1 MSESKE
7 LVLVTLPAAAELE
20 AAFISD
26 DYINRLIS
34 DIRQKATSV
43 VGDVNTVKGRGV
55 YISMASTVRR
65 TKTVID
71 DAGKKLVAEMK
82 KRPALV
88 DASRKRFVTRL
99 TNWLLK
105 FVAQQLNGKKKRPVW
120 MLKKLQKS
128 S

>member
-7 LVLVTLPAAAELE
+7 LVLVTLPAAADME

-26 DYINRLIS
+26 EYIDRLIA

-71 DAGKKLVAEMK
+71 DAGKALVAEMK
-82 KRPALV
+82 KAPGSGRCKP
-88 DASRKRFVTRL
+88 
-99 TNWLLK
+99 
-105 FVAQQLNGKKKRPVW
+105 KKGARCAG
-120 MLKKLQKS
+120 
-128 S
+128 

>member
-43 VGDVNTVKGRGV
+43 VGDVNTVISSGCRHRSRGLNV
-55 YISMASTVRR
+55 AIAEGLISA
-65 TKTVID
+65 
-71 DAGKKLVAEMK
+71 AG
-82 KRPALV
+82 
-88 DASRKRFVTRL
+88 
-99 TNWLLK
+99 
-105 FVAQQLNGKKKRPVW
+105 LNNPCPLSFAYR
-120 MLKKLQKS
+120 
-128 S
+128 

>member
-43 VGDVNTVKGRGV
+43 VGDVNTVIPS
-55 YISMASTVRR
+55 ISGDGLPQVETLS
-65 TKTVID
+65 KTH
-71 DAGKKLVAEMK
+71 
-82 KRPALV
+82 
-88 DASRKRFVTRL
+88 
-99 TNWLLK
+99 
-105 FVAQQLNGKKKRPVW
+105 
-120 MLKKLQKS
+120 
-128 S
+128 

>member
-7 LVLVTLPAAAELE
+7 LVLVTLPAAADLE

-26 DYINRLIS
+26 EYIDRLIT

-71 DAGKKLVAEMK
+71 DAGKALVAEMK

-88 DASRKRFVTRL
+88 DASRKRYAMRWM
-99 TNWLLK
+99 NWL
-105 FVAQQLNGKKKRPVW
+105 
-120 MLKKLQKS
+120 
-128 S
+128 